1 MVLIISATLGPI
13 ILIIIIAIVSC
24 CLIRACS
31 KLRQSKI
38 NLKKNKKI
46 CLQEVKGIS
55 ENMTDMESDINNEEN
70 RKKMIMRIKTKLS
83 ELEKFITTD
92 FDDVSSNA
100 PQVNLEQVDKDL
112 EDILS
117 RFTT

>member
-1 MVLIISATLGPI
+1 
-13 ILIIIIAIVSC
+13 
-24 CLIRACS
+24 
-31 KLRQSKI
+31 
-38 NLKKNKKI
+38 
-46 CLQEVKGIS
+46 
-55 ENMTDMESDINNEEN
+55 MESDINNEEN